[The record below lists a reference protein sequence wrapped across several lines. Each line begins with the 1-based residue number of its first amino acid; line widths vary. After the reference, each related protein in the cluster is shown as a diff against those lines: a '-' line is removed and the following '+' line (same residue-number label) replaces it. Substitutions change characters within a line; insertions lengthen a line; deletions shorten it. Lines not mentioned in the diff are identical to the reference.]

1 MMAGDRIDLGIR
13 FGAGSWPGMQSELII
28 PSSYVVV
35 AARSLVGP
43 TREPSLET
51 VTDLPWLQ
59 ELGTREMEEW
69 AERRDLGGRGPAA
82 VVFMPGN
89 MILPAVRA
97 GCGVARSARFL
108 IAEDTRRGSVVVLD
122 EEGADDPGLGYHLV
136 RPTTGMAPATRA
148 LAGWIK
154 SLAATEAGLDS

>member
-1 MMAGDRIDLGIR
+1 MMAGDRIDLGFR
-13 FGAGSWPGMQSELII
+13 FGAGSWPGRQSELII

-69 AERRDLGGRGPAA
+69 AERRDLGGRGPA
-82 VVFMPGN
+82 
-89 MILPAVRA
+89 
-97 GCGVARSARFL
+97 
-108 IAEDTRRGSVVVLD
+108 TR
-122 EEGADDPGLGYHLV
+122 
-136 RPTTGMAPATRA
+136 T